1 MSFDIQNINFA
12 LGENQIVVKT
22 LCSEVGRDYE
32 KLITRSGFTSVHRTN
47 LADSEFFSTFL
58 NANLTILS
66 GDFVVFVNQSINSLI
81 PGASAA
87 VFRDVTNS
95 SDVNIIEI
103 SDGCS
108 GFVRALIVADAL
120 ITTGTARRVH
130 IVCAEKYSNY
140 FNDNDSSVSPIFSDA
155 ISLCTLVLGDQFRIA
170 KHDTRNDFSQ
180 AKNISTIRQG
190 PETFKLQ
197 MEGSAVL
204 AWALSNSTKM
214 VSSLLAETGL
224 QLEDIDEWF
233 LHQGSKVVIEMITQ
247 RLGIQS
253 DGIFTASKIGNT
265 VSSSIPISLKERLT
279 QIEIEPLG
287 KNIVFLAF
295 GVGLSMVSVL
305 LEVKQ

>member
-58 NANLTILS
+58 NANLTIMS

-108 GFVRALIVADAL
+108 GFVRALIVADA
-120 ITTGTARRVH
+120 
-130 IVCAEKYSNY
+130 
-140 FNDNDSSVSPIFSDA
+140 
-155 ISLCTLVLGDQFRIA
+155 
-170 KHDTRNDFSQ
+170 
-180 AKNISTIRQG
+180 
-190 PETFKLQ
+190 
-197 MEGSAVL
+197 
-204 AWALSNSTKM
+204 
-214 VSSLLAETGL
+214 
-224 QLEDIDEWF
+224 
-233 LHQGSKVVIEMITQ
+233 
-247 RLGIQS
+247 
-253 DGIFTASKIGNT
+253 
-265 VSSSIPISLKERLT
+265 
-279 QIEIEPLG
+279 
-287 KNIVFLAF
+287 
-295 GVGLSMVSVL
+295 
-305 LEVKQ
+305 